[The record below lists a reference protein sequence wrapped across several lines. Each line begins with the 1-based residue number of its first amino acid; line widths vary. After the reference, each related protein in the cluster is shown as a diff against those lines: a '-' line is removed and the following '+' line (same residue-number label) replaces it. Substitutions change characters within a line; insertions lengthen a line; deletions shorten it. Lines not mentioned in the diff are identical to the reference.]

1 MNSNGGACNWEWS
14 IGDDHWTKS
23 WYCTG
28 AEGEGSSSV
37 QDCFCLPESDDER
50 LLARLKMSD
59 VTPLGRWRGFRL
71 HYEWLYFWW
80 RPSSNWMIASTT
92 AYTEVVL
99 S

>member
-1 MNSNGGACNWEWS
+1 MITRRRAG
-14 IGDDHWTKS
+14 I
-23 WYCTG
+23 CTG
-28 AEGEGSSSV
+28 LEGGGIIV
-37 QDCFCLPESDDER
+37 CVRLLLPAGSDDKR
-50 LLARLKMSD
+50 LLAHLNMID
-59 VTPLGRWRGFRL
+59 ATPLGRWRGFRL